1 MSRGGG
7 ELNPY
12 AVRNAGATEDTR
24 PALNLCGVLARTGYT
39 REFAE
44 KIAAMAKDLTGRDDP
59 WSLLAVDADLLADR
73 LDFHGFQRRRL
84 KQQISEMQQ
93 AKDALLTPEEYVRVV
108 RANED
113 ATVAAMDREATN
125 RAAMERAANRAA
137 ADRAEQAQERV
148 QGWLHRGTQG
158 TARGNKGRRD

>member
-12 AVRNAGATEDTR
+12 AVGNAGATEDTR

-44 KIAAMAKDLTGRDDP
+44 KIAVMAKDLTGRDDA

-84 KQQISEMQQ
+84 KEQISEMQQ

-113 ATVAAMDREATN
+113 ATVAAMDRAATN
-125 RAAMERAANRAA
+125 RAAMDRAAT
-137 ADRAEQAQERV
+137 DRAEQAQERV
-148 QGWLHRGTQG
+148 QGWLHRGTQR
-158 TARGNKGRRD
+158 TARERRD